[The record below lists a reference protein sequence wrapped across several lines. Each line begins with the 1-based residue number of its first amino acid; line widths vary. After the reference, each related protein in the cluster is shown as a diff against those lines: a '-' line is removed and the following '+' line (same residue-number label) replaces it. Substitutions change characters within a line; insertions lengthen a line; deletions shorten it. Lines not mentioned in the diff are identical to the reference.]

1 MLSRLVL
8 VFLFVVQANSL
19 SVLTDDKSQATNTDG
34 ETVLVRQL
42 LNQETLIRMALD
54 RKVNDL
60 VKGMAEMKKD
70 METSNQKLQ
79 DAKREIEINNQ
90 QLQDAKREIRTNN
103 QQLQDA
109 KRETEASK
117 QQLRDAIIE
126 IETNN
131 QQLQDAKKEI
141 ETNNQQLKDA
151 KKEIE
156 TNNQQL
162 KDAKRETETNNQQL
176 LDAKREIETNNQQLQ
191 DATKEIAALINKNS
205 ALKAEWQVQ
214 SNLTA
219 FLSDNLKTT
228 INTVKQSQNSQQELS
243 SAVSSLQVF
252 QRNMS
257 VLTAKD
263 TPVAFTAGITSASD
277 SWEGDIFVFPHVITN
292 KGHGYSSSSGKFT
305 APRDGTYVFTLTV
318 VSYGSNSL
326 TLYIVHDAV
335 SKVRTYSTGY
345 ASYQT
350 GTNLVVLE
358 LDRGDAVWIKRGG
371 GRGYYTNSVPL
382 TTFSGFIL

>member
-8 VFLFVVQANSL
+8 VFLFVVQTNSL
-19 SVLTDDKSQATNTDG
+19 SVLTDDKSQTTKNDG

-42 LNQETLIRMALD
+42 LNQETVIRMALD

-60 VKGMAEMKKD
+60 VKGIADLKKN
-70 METSNQKLQ
+70 METS
-79 DAKREIEINNQ
+79 NQ
-90 QLQDAKREIRTNN
+90 QLQDAKREIETNK

-109 KRETEASK
+109 KK
-117 QQLRDAIIE
+117 E

-141 ETNNQQLKDA
+141 ETNNQQL
-151 KKEIE
+151 
-156 TNNQQL
+156 
-162 KDAKRETETNNQQL
+162 
-176 LDAKREIETNNQQLQ
+176 Q
-191 DATKEIAALINKNS
+191 DATNEIASLIKENS
-205 ALKAEWQVQ
+205 ALKAQWQVQ

-228 INTVKQSQNSQQELS
+228 INSLKQSQNSQRELS

-257 VLTAKD
+257 VLSGPAKV
-263 TPVAFTAGITSASD
+263 TPVAFTAGMTSYS
-277 SWEGDIFVFPHVITN
+277 SWWQGEILVFPHVITN
-292 KGHGYSSSSGKFT
+292 KGQGYSSSSGKFT
-305 APRDGTYVFTLTV
+305 APRDGTYVFTVTT
-318 VSYGSNSL
+318 VSYSTNA
-326 TLYIVHDAV
+326 LYLDIVQDGV
-335 SKVRTYSTGY
+335 RKVRTVSSSS
-345 ASYQT
+345 ASSMT

-358 LDRGDAVWIKRGG
+358 LDRGDAVWVERNS
-371 GRGYYTNSVPL
+371 GRGYNSYSVPL